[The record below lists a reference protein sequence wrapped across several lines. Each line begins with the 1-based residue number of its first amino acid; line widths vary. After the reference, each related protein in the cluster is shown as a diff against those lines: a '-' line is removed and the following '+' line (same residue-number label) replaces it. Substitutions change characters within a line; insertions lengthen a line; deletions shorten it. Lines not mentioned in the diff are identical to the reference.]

1 MPFGT
6 IVTGMFVRITAMN
19 VHQIAHC
26 FKTYTQA
33 FPQEEMIRL
42 KIHHTERVVAN
53 AREVMQREGFSPEL
67 REIGEV
73 AAWLHDVGRFPQL
86 MRYHT
91 FSDRNSVNHALLS
104 CAEILQQGWLDDETP
119 AVRDLILKAVEYHN
133 FRDLPPNLTA
143 DETAIVQLVRDADKL
158 DIFTVLEEAIAT
170 NYLATHP
177 EVYWGLPFTGPLSQR
192 VIAAIEQ
199 GCSVD
204 YGDIQSFADFVLI
217 QVAWC
222 NGGLHFPASCALTL
236 ERNCL
241 AIRQD
246 YLCSILPECE
256 HANVMKCCAI
266 AKAALIRKANHGA

>member
-1 MPFGT
+1 
-6 IVTGMFVRITAMN
+6 MFVTIRAMD
-19 VHQIAHC
+19 VAHIASL
-26 FKTYTQA
+26 FKRYTES
-33 FPQEEMIRL
+33 FPQEEMIQL
-42 KIHHTERVVAN
+42 KIHHTERVVAD
-53 AREVMQREGFSPEL
+53 AIEIMHREHFSEDL
-67 REIGEV
+67 QTAGAI
-73 AAWLHDVGRFPQL
+73 AAWLHDVGRFPQF
-86 MRYHT
+86 MKYRT
-91 FSDRNSVNHALLS
+91 FSDRNSENHAVLS
-104 CAEILQQGWLDDETP
+104 CAEIVRLGWLDEASP
-119 AVRDLILKAVEYHN
+119 ELRERVLKAVELHN
-133 FRDLPPNLTA
+133 VRDLPSDLSEA
-143 DETAIVQLVRDADKL
+143 DAKVAHVVRDADKL

-177 EVYWGLPFTGPLSQR
+177 EVYWGLPFTGPLSKK

-241 AIRQD
+241 AIRQE
-246 YLCSILPECE
+246 YLCSILPESE